1 MLDPF
6 TVDTFIVTGFV
17 FGVGL
22 FIGWSLAVRRSETN
36 TSRLEI
42 TTQLGSRSVT
52 WTYSGPASGIST
64 AVAARDRSLT
74 DATATEPNP

>member
-6 TVDTFIVTGFV
+6 TVDTFIITGFV
-17 FGVGL
+17 FGFGL
-22 FIGWSLAVRRSETN
+22 FIGWSFAARRSETN

-52 WTYSGPASGIST
+52 WTYVGPASGI
-64 AVAARDRSLT
+64 AAALAARDRSL
-74 DATATEPNP
+74 DNAEAGVDP